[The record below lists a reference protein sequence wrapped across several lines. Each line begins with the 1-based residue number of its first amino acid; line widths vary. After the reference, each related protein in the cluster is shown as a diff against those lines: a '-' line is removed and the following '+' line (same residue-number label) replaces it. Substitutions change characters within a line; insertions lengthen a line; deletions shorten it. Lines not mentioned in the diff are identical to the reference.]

1 MKSSTVT
8 PTTLVA
14 EAREN
19 YSYLAANMPDDAMK
33 LARIGV
39 SDRIHILY
47 ENESCCGVEKMPQIQ
62 RFGVSYYF
70 YEKCNKFDICLKCL
84 ATYWYRWIR

>member
-1 MKSSTVT
+1 MKSSIVT
-8 PTTLVA
+8 PAILVA

-19 YSYLAANMPDDAMK
+19 YSYVAKNMPDDAMK
-33 LARIGV
+33 LARIGI

-47 ENESCCGVEKMPQIQ
+47 ENETCCGVDKMPQVKRWGITH
-62 RFGVSYYF
+62 YY
-70 YEKCNKFDICLKCL
+70 YEKCDKFDICLKCL